1 MKKNYHKWT
10 NEEVSVLI
18 SMYTDGV
25 KIKDIA
31 DALNVKVSNVN
42 TKLNALRVQGFIERN
57 RYFEWTEKKEKEL
70 VKILHKNEGNL
81 QDGFREFAQIN
92 NISKSTAEHRYYNI
106 NTPTGRIKDTHFV
119 FGTFG
124 RFRKKQNGK
133 IYRREDS
140 SGHNIWTIIKS
151 FFN

>member
-1 MKKNYHKWT
+1 MKKNYHRWT

-31 DALNVKVSNVN
+31 NAFNVKTSSVDQKHN
-42 TKLNALRVQGFIERN
+42 KLRVQGLIERN

-81 QDGFREFAQIN
+81 QDGFREFAQAN
-92 NISKSTAEHRYYNI
+92 NISKEAVETRYYDPAI
-106 NTPTGRIKDTHFV
+106 PTGRIKDTHFV

-140 SGHNIWTIIKS
+140 SGHSIWTMIKS